1 MSNTQWEGTGV
12 QNLIRHRQSGNYYG
26 RFSVQGKRKYVNL
39 QTKRKPEARVRL
51 LEEAARIEKTRV
63 LVGGAFTM
71 ADLFKLYRRRVE
83 ADPSLSPATRLARE
97 DHLKRIEK
105 TWPELAAMA
114 PTEVTISMICEWNVR
129 ARTASYTVFNGVRP
143 KRYAPASVTKSVE
156 TLQRVFRIAVE
167 KQAVLSN
174 PFDAEHSE
182 KDKLRAA
189 PRSKKLWLPESAVME
204 RVFSAVER
212 PPLRNPALVGI
223 NRRLEQDA
231 AWVGELVRFLAY
243 TGARLAEAGAATW
256 DDIKPQGVLIR
267 GTKSEDSQDR
277 LVPWHPALRGLIEEI
292 RKRRK
297 LRHGPLLLAHEAQ
310 KSLDRACREVG
321 VPRITHHTLRHY
333 FATVA
338 IESGVDIP
346 VLAGWLGHA
355 DGGVLAMRT
364 YGHLRTAHSVAS
376 ASRLDFGRPAPPTPE
391 CKAPSLYPAPAPGAL
406 PVPSAIP
413 SPVTAPQEYSVL

>member
-1 MSNTQWEGTGV
+1 MSNTQWEGTEV

-39 QTKRKPEARVRL
+39 QTKRKPVARIRL
-51 LEEAARIEKTRV
+51 LEESAKIEKTRQ
-63 LVGGAFTM
+63 LVGGLFTM
-71 ADLFKLYRRRVE
+71 ADLFRLYRQRVE
-83 ADPSLSPATRLARE
+83 ADPTLSPATRLARE

-105 TWPELAAMA
+105 TWPELASLA
-114 PTEVTISMICEWNVR
+114 PAEVTIAMICEWNVR
-129 ARTASYTVFNGVRP
+129 ARTAAYTTFNGVKP
-143 KRYAPASVTKSVE
+143 KRYAPASITKSVD
-156 TLQRVFRIAVE
+156 TLQRIFRIAVE

-182 KDKLRAA
+182 KDKLRAM
-189 PRSKKLWLPESAVME
+189 PRAKKLWLPESEVME
-204 RVFSAVER
+204 RVFAAVER
-212 PPLRNPALVGI
+212 PPIRNPALTGI

-231 AWVGELVRFLAY
+231 VWVGELVRFLAY
-243 TGARLAEAGAATW
+243 TGARLAEAGAADW
-256 DDIKPQGVLIR
+256 SDIKPQGVLIR
-267 GTKSEDSQDR
+267 GTKSEGSQDR
-277 LVPWHPALRGLIEEI
+277 LVTWHPALRSLIEEI
-292 RKRRK
+292 RKRRQVCQ
-297 LRHGPLLLAHEAQ
+297 GPLLLAREAQ

-346 VLAGWLGHA
+346 VLAGWLGHS

-376 ASRLDFGRPAPPTPE
+376 AARLDFGRPALPTPE
-391 CKAPSLYPAPAPGAL
+391 CKEPSGYLAPAPAAP
-406 PVPSAIP
+406 PVPSATP
-413 SPVTAPQEYSVL
+413 SLGTAHQECSVW